1 MKLILKQDVAG
12 LGAPGDLVEVAD
24 GYGRN
29 FLLPQ
34 GKAILATKGAEKQ
47 IAAIRRAREVR
58 EVRDL
63 GTARDLASELGGL
76 SVTLAARA
84 GDGGR
89 LFGSVTTADIVDA
102 VSKAGGPKLD
112 KRRIV
117 IAAPI
122 KSLGTHAITV
132 KVHPEV
138 DATVSLEVVAQK

>member
-1 MKLILKQDVAG
+1 MKLILKQEVAG
-12 LGAPGDLVEVAD
+12 LGGPGDLVDVAD

-34 GKAILATKGAEKQ
+34 GKAMLATKGAEKQ

-58 EVRDL
+58 DVRDL
-63 GTARDLASELGGL
+63 GTARDLAAQLGGL
-76 SVTLAARA
+76 TVTLTARA

-89 LFGSVTTADIVDA
+89 LFGSVTTADVADA
-102 VSKAGGPKLD
+102 VTRAGGPKLD

-117 IAAPI
+117 LDQPI
-122 KSLGTHAITV
+122 KAVGTHTVTV

>member
-1 MKLILKQDVAG
+1 VKLILTQEVAG
-12 LGAPGDLVEVAD
+12 LGGPGDLVDVAD

-34 GKAILATKGAEKQ
+34 RKAMLATKGAEKQ

-58 EVRDL
+58 DVRDL
-63 GTARDLASELGGL
+63 STAKDLANELGGL
-76 SVTLAARA
+76 SVTLSARA

-89 LFGSVTTADIVDA
+89 LFGSVTTADVVDA
-102 VSKAGGPKLD
+102 VSRAGGPKLD

-117 IAAPI
+117 IGSPI
-122 KSLGTHAITV
+122 KALGTHAVTV